1 MPSDFHLFRML
12 KDFLNDTRFV
22 NDDELKEIIKQWTAK
37 VYEEGILKLVDC
49 YNKCFNVDDN
59 YLERANIKYVVLF

>member
-12 KDFLNDTRFV
+12 KDFLNGTRFV
-22 NDDELKEIIKQWTAK
+22 NDELKEIIEQWTAK
-37 VYEEGILKLVDC
+37 VYKEGILKLVDC